1 MSSSW
6 GLSWLNSWAN
16 SWGLSSTPAPSRG
29 GVADFRHYQKKL
41 RRIAAAADKRLY
53 KKVKKRVEVLVKENL
68 PPVIEKQV
76 VAIQIDLDAIL
87 EKGVAAQHTLLI
99 EQIKKLD
106 LVIEQ
111 LILEHRRRE
120 DEIIILLMA

>member
-1 MSSSW
+1 MSSW

-16 SWGLSSTPAPSRG
+16 SWGLTSSTPATRG

-53 KKVKKRVEVLVKENL
+53 KKVKKRFEVLAKENL

-76 VAIQIDLDAIL
+76 VAIQVDLNAIL
-87 EKGVAAQHTLLI
+87 EKGVQSQHALLI

-106 LVIEQ
+106 LLIEQ
-111 LILEHRRRE
+111 FIIEHRRRE
-120 DEIIILLMA
+120 DELLILLMA

>member
-1 MSSSW
+1 MSSW

-16 SWGLSSTPAPSRG
+16 SWGLTSSTPSRG

-41 RRIAAAADKRLY
+41 KRIAAAADKRLY
-53 KKVKKRVEVLVKENL
+53 KKVKKRVEVLAKQEL
-68 PPVIEKQV
+68 PPVIERQI

-87 EKGVAAQHTLLI
+87 EKGIATQHALLI

-106 LVIEQ
+106 LLIQ
-111 LILEHRRRE
+111 KLILEQRKKE
-120 DEIIILLMA
+120 DEILILLMA